1 MAHLLFAM
9 SLGGTQ
15 NGDVRF
21 LTCVP
26 ALCMFA
32 FCVIFAYCSTLSK
45 TVTRRRIIFCIGV
58 FMDMSLA
65 GFVGMLSASSSGLNE
80 LGLVVIPFMCAGYV
94 SIFCVDWLAQR
105 AEAAWKLVG
114 IITPLVIVPFWIISL
129 FFTSFKPVVF
139 LVSVVLCAVSVFS
152 YVTDLMTMKYLAQ
165 RADVDAAYEWFTAII
180 AVFDMLIAIG
190 AAGGAVGATTDE

>member
-1 MAHLLFAM
+1 M
-9 SLGGTQ
+9 
-15 NGDVRF
+15 
-21 LTCVP
+21 
-26 ALCMFA
+26 
-32 FCVIFAYCSTLSK
+32 
-45 TVTRRRIIFCIGV
+45 
-58 FMDMSLA
+58 
-65 GFVGMLSASSSGLNE
+65 
-80 LGLVVIPFMCAGYV
+80 
-94 SIFCVDWLAQR
+94 
-105 AEAAWKLVG
+105 
-114 IITPLVIVPFWIISL
+114 IVPFWIISL